1 MAGHKIFEA
10 VMGKYIKF
18 VVGILLI
25 LMSFVGIINLFSGQ
39 VEETG
44 RRIAENGVDVTG
56 VVEKRERHIVG
67 VRIGRIPAGTV
78 YYTMTYNFTTR
89 EGEKY
94 GGEVDVSKDQAYAL
108 QDGQTISVRY
118 LDGQPSINSATGFED
133 YFSAEDAENVPYGT
147 FIFSSLLFFCG
158 GLYLTIS
165 SWLKIRP
172 ASGGG
177 GAAASRM
184 AGMRVQQA
192 AASAP
197 AGGAPSGGRSS
208 GFGKR

>member
-1 MAGHKIFEA
+1 
-10 VMGKYIKF
+10 MGKYIKF
-18 VVGILLI
+18 VLGILLI
-25 LMSFVGIINLFSGQ
+25 FMSFVGIINLFSGK
-39 VEETG
+39 VEDVG
-44 RRIAENGVDVTG
+44 RHIAENGVDVTG

-94 GGEVDVSKDQAYAL
+94 GGEVDVSKEQAYSL

-118 LDGQPSINSATGFED
+118 LNGQPSINSATGFED
-133 YFSAEDAENVPYGT
+133 YFSAEDARNPPYGT

-165 SWLKIRP
+165 SWLRIRP
-172 ASGGG
+172 ASGG

-184 AGMRVQQA
+184 AGMRSQAA

-197 AGGAPSGGRSS
+197 AGGASSGGRSS